1 VIQVIGW
8 AGSVLLVVSLLQ
20 TRVLRFRVLNLVAA
34 VVLVGFNAVIAVWP
48 MVAMNVVIAGINAW
62 HVVRLLRTRHDP
74 RYYAV
79 LPVGP
84 DEPYLRHLL
93 HLHRRDIE
101 RFNPGV
107 LVAAPPAG
115 LEGTPDDTSPLPLGA
130 ATIQATEQATEQAT
144 GQATRQATGQAAGPA
159 DRLAFLV
166 SSGGETVGLV
176 LAHRTSPG
184 TAQVDLDYVLPRFRD
199 FSPGEF
205 VFRPDGPFAAAGIST
220 VVAPRGMQ
228 ASERYLSAVGFRRRD
243 GDLVLE
249 FR

>member
-1 VIQVIGW
+1 MIQVIGW

-20 TRVLRFRVLNLVAA
+20 TRVLRLRALNLVAA
-34 VVLVGFNAVIAVWP
+34 VVLVGFNASIAVWP
-48 MVAMNVVIAGINAW
+48 MTAVNVAIAAINTW
-62 HVVRLLRTRHDP
+62 HVVRLLRTRHDA
-74 RYYAV
+74 RHYAV

-93 HLHRRDIE
+93 HLHRHDIE
-101 RFNPGV
+101 RYNPGV

-115 LEGTPDDTSPLPLGA
+115 LEGAPDDTAPQPLGA
-130 ATIQATEQATEQAT
+130 AAVE
-144 GQATRQATGQAAGPA
+144 AAAPA

-166 SSGGETVGLV
+166 QTGGETVGLV

-199 FSPGEF
+199 FTPGEF
-205 VFRPDGPFAAAGIST
+205 VFRPDGPFAAAGVGT
-220 VVAPRGMQ
+220 VVASRGMQ
-228 ASERYLSAVGFRRRD
+228 ASERYLAAVGFRRRD

>member
-107 LVAAPPAG
+107 LVAAPAAG
-115 LEGTPDDTSPLPLGA
+115 LESTPDDTSPLPLGA
-130 ATIQATEQATEQAT
+130 ATVQAAGSAV
-144 GQATRQATGQAAGPA
+144 GQAAAPADRLADGGPA

-166 SSGGETVGLV
+166 QSGGETVGLV

-205 VFRPDGPFAAAGIST
+205 VFRPDGPFAAAGIDT

-228 ASERYLSAVGFRRRD
+228 ASERYLAAVGFRRRD

>member
-1 VIQVIGW
+1 VIQVVGW

-20 TRVLRFRVLNLVAA
+20 ARVLRFRLLNLVAA
-34 VVLVGFNAVIAVWP
+34 VVLVGFNAAVAVWP
-48 MVAMNVVIAGINAW
+48 MAAMNVVIAAINTW
-62 HVVRLLRTRHDP
+62 HVVRLVHTQHDARH
-74 RYYAV
+74 YAV

-107 LVAAPPAG
+107 LVPAPPAG
-115 LEGTPDDTSPLPLGA
+115 LQGTPEDTSPLPLGA
-130 ATIQATEQATEQAT
+130 ATVQPGAQAAL
-144 GQATRQATGQAAGPA
+144 GAAGPG

-166 SSGGETVGLV
+166 QSGGETAGLV
-176 LAHRTSPG
+176 LAHRTAPG

-199 FSPGEF
+199 FTPGEF
-205 VFRPDGPFAAAGIST
+205 VFRPDGPFAAAGIHT

-228 ASERYLSAVGFRRRD
+228 ASERYLAAVGFRHQD
-243 GDLVLE
+243 GDLVLH

>member
-1 VIQVIGW
+1 VIQVAGW

-34 VVLVGFNAVIAVWP
+34 VVLVGFNAAVAVWP
-48 MVAMNVVIAGINAW
+48 MAAMNVVIAVINVW
-62 HVVRLLRTRHDP
+62 HVVRLLRNRHDA
-74 RYYAV
+74 RHYAV

-107 LVAAPPAG
+107 LVTAPSAG
-115 LEGTPDDTSPLPLGA
+115 LQGTPEDTAPLPLGG
-130 ATIQATEQATEQAT
+130 ATVQTG
-144 GQATRQATGQAAGPA
+144 GQAGVAAAGPG

-166 SSGGETVGLV
+166 QSGGETAGLV
-176 LAHRTSPG
+176 LAHRTAPG
-184 TAQVDLDYVLPRFRD
+184 TAQLDLDYVLPRFRD
-199 FSPGEF
+199 FTPGEF
-205 VFRPDGPFAAAGIST
+205 VFRPDGPFAAAGIRT

-228 ASERYLSAVGFRRRD
+228 ASDRYLAAVGFRPRD
-243 GDLVLE
+243 SDLVLHLP
-249 FR
+249 